1 MKISKTLTHQFTDAS
16 DTRPAKRVKLARAP
30 DGKIPYELDF
40 TLKVISER
48 EILSVEF
55 VNEHDENEAE
65 KTDGKEEGKYFAQVM
80 RNFD

>member
-1 MKISKTLTHQFTDAS
+1 MKILKTLTHQFSDAS

-48 EILSVEF
+48 EILSLEF
-55 VNEHDENEAE
+55 VNEQDEKEAE
-65 KTDGKEEGKYFAQVM
+65 KNDGNEGGKNYAQV
-80 RNFD
+80 RNFH